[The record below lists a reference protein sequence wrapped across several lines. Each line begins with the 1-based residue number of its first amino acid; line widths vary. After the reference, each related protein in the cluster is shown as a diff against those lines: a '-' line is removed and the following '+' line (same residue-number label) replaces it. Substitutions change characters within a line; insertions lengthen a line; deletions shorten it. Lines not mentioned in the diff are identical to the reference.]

1 MLYLGVNMYYKR
13 VPMNVKE
20 AVQFETEKGFD
31 NRDEF
36 YEVMN
41 EIADLY
47 DVTLEDVLNIFYNS
61 EETVC

>member
-1 MLYLGVNMYYKR
+1 MYYKR
-13 VPMNVKE
+13 VPMNVTE
-20 AVQFETEKGFD
+20 AVLFEAEKGFD
-31 NRDEF
+31 TRDEF

-61 EETVC
+61 EEIAC

>member
-1 MLYLGVNMYYKR
+1 MYYKR
-13 VPMNVKE
+13 VPMNVNE
-20 AVQFETEKGFD
+20 AVQFEAEKGFD
-31 NRDEF
+31 TRDEF

-61 EETVC
+61 EEKVC

>member
-1 MLYLGVNMYYKR
+1 MYYKR

-31 NRDEF
+31 TRDEF

-61 EETVC
+61 EEKVC

>member
-1 MLYLGVNMYYKR
+1 MYYKR

-31 NRDEF
+31 SRDEF

-61 EETVC
+61 EEEVC